1 VRYPHR
7 SYPECRL
14 DLRLRLT
21 QSDEIAQHTQ
31 IKLETTIR
39 AFAREKRGERFWG
52 RLALILKIRRV
63 RDPVYRHPRPPTVHA
78 SKQARQPFPG
88 LPRARLTR
96 P

>member
-1 VRYPHR
+1 
-7 SYPECRL
+7 
-14 DLRLRLT
+14 LT

-63 RDPVYRHPRPPTVHA
+63 RDPVY
-78 SKQARQPFPG
+78 
-88 LPRARLTR
+88 TR
-96 P
+96 TQD